1 MRFLADESCDFAIV
15 RALRAAGSDVTA
27 VAEDTPSITDRDVID
42 MARTENRVVLTED
55 KDFGQL
61 VFAALAGSTGVI
73 LVRYPTTARS
83 EVPATVVRVVQTL
96 GTRLRGA
103 FVTLSPGR
111 VRVNRLPIPE
121 GGQVPTS

>member
-15 RALRAAGSDVTA
+15 GALRAAGYDVTA
-27 VAEDTPSITDRDVID
+27 VAEQAPSIADRQVIE
-42 MARTENRVVLTED
+42 MARTDNRVVLTED

-61 VFAALAGSTGVI
+61 VFSALAGSSGVI

-83 EVPATVVRVVQTL
+83 DMAATVVRVAQTMEA
-96 GTRLRGA
+96 RLQGV

-111 VRVNRLPIPE
+111 VRVNRLPTQGSPE
-121 GGQVPTS
+121 TA